1 MEYPVDRTSELSSSS
16 TVHLCM
22 IEAIEKVKYI
32 NQQIWP
38 VIVKMVVL

>member
-1 MEYPVDRTSELSSSS
+1 MEYPVDRTFELLNST

-32 NQQIWP
+32 NQQIWSG
-38 VIVKMVVL
+38 IVKMAVP